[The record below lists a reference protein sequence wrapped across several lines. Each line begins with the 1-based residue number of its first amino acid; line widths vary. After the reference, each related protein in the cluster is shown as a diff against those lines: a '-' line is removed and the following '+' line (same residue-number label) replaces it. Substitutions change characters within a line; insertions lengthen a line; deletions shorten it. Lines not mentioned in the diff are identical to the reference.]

1 MDIATDLPETEQIQ
15 LTDALS
21 YDDTVA
27 YEQQLPSVTE
37 IEAGLDPR
45 SNENPLANRIGNTKI
60 YLLSE
65 TSAAARKVL
74 FTSLASR
81 NIS

>member
-1 MDIATDLPETEQIQ
+1 MDIATDLPEPEQLQATEI
-15 LTDALS
+15 LS

-27 YEQQLPSVTE
+27 YEQQLPTTTE
-37 IEAGLDPR
+37 VEAGLDPR

-65 TSAAARKVL
+65 TSAAARKVRL
-74 FTSLASR
+74 ILPNYR
-81 NIS
+81 NLD